1 MSDDPKII
9 KLPTGYEPLTPPPNS
24 SELADLNWE
33 LQLLRDEVLHLSQAN
48 NTLTKGLRGMTQ
60 HILELKQM
68 VKDLIHDLAIQGA
81 GRSSPVSSELCSGVL
96 QPPARDDRQNGTGD

>member
-1 MSDDPKII
+1 MSDDPKVI
-9 KLPTGYEPLTPPPNS
+9 KLPTGYEPLTPPPNA

-33 LQLLRDEVLHLSQAN
+33 LQLLRDEVVNLSQAN

-68 VKDLIHDLAIQGA
+68 VKDLRDDVAIQIIGKPA
-81 GRSSPVSSELCSGVL
+81 PVSSDLRGGVL
-96 QPPARDDRQNGTGD
+96 QPPAGNNRQNGTGD